1 MDNRYLIFDLET
13 EPLDGPLNLDR
24 RVPRITVAATL
35 SNDGDL
41 RLWCERNA
49 AGQVTGELM
58 SAAMAQMLVAYLR
71 EMADAGYTIVTWN
84 GSGFDFRVLARASG
98 LKDQCI
104 ALAWAHVDMMFWF
117 HCLRGFS
124 IGLDKAAEAIG
135 SGKTAGLSGADA
147 PRLWAAG
154 EYDRVLDYVTQD
166 VRATEAVYLA
176 ALRNNGIQWQTTYGR
191 FSKAEGTPLPVR
203 EAFKLPMPDTSWMK
217 QKPWPR
223 THFVGWMQSPLV

>member
-1 MDNRYLIFDLET
+1 MSKPYLLFDLET
-13 EPLDGPLNLDR
+13 ELLDGPLNLDR
-24 RVPRITVAATL
+24 HVPQITVAATL
-35 SNDGDL
+35 SGDGDL
-41 RLWCERNA
+41 RLWCERDA
-49 AGQVTGELM
+49 GGQVTGALM
-58 SAAMAQMLVAYLR
+58 TPSTAQALVAYVG
-71 EMADAGYTIVTWN
+71 EMAAAGAEIVTWN
-84 GSGFDFRVLARASG
+84 GTGFDFRVLARASG

-104 ALAWAHVDMMFWF
+104 ELAWAHIDMMFWF
-117 HCLRGFS
+117 HCQRGFS
-124 IGLDKAAEAIG
+124 IGLDKAADAAG

-154 EYDRVLDYVTQD
+154 EYDRVLQYAAQD

-191 FSKAEGTPLPVR
+191 MSKAEGALLSAR

-223 THFVGWMQSPLV
+223 TKFVGWMQKPLV

>member
-1 MDNRYLIFDLET
+1 MDKPYVILGLET
-13 EPLDGPLNLDR
+13 ELQDGPLNLDR

-35 SNDGDL
+35 SSDGDL
-41 RLWCERNA
+41 RLWYERDA
-49 AGQVTGELM
+49 AGLASGMLM
-58 SAAMAQMLVAYLR
+58 TAPTAQLLVAWLR
-71 EMADAGYTIVTWN
+71 QMADAGYIIVTWN

-98 LKDQCI
+98 MKEECI
-104 ALAWAHVDMMFWF
+104 ALAWDHIDMMFWF

-147 PRLWAAG
+147 PKLWAAG
-154 EYDRVLDYVTQD
+154 QYDQVLHYVAQD

-176 ALRNNGIQWQTTYGR
+176 ALRNNGIQWQTTNGR
-191 FSKAEGTPLPVR
+191 MSKAEGTPLTVR
-203 EAFKLPMPDTSWMK
+203 EAFKLPKPDTSWMK

-223 THFVGWMQSPLV
+223 THFIGWMQPSLI